1 VEADLNLCR
10 STPATRHLK
19 YRNIKA
25 IDPVRFAALIRD
37 QEIFTSP
44 PDDVNAFADMLD
56 ASVMR
61 VLDVLAPI
69 RTRTVRVG
77 KRSARWLSTS
87 ATSAKRKRRL
97 ERRWKRTRSE
107 SDRLAFRAACRQAN
121 SEINRSREAFFLDR
135 LASAGT
141 NQKAK
146 WRVVRELLHADDQSE
161 NQSPSK
167 ARRLCTDFAR
177 FVTGKLCRVAAEVAA
192 RMSTTAAISVALPLR
207 PRVRWLWTLYT
218 LSALT
223 K

>member
-1 VEADLNLCR
+1 VSTVSAAIVANLVSNIEVTDIGLSDHSLVEADLNLCR
-10 STPATRHLK
+10 LTPATRHLK

-25 IDPVRFAALIRD
+25 VDPVRFAELIHD

-87 ATSAKRKRRL
+87 ATSAKRKRRRL

-107 SDRLAFRAACRQAN
+107 SDRLAYQAACRQAK

-167 ARRLCTDFAR
+167 ARRLCTDFA
-177 FVTGKLCRVAAEVAA
+177 
-192 RMSTTAAISVALPLR
+192 
-207 PRVRWLWTLYT
+207 
-218 LSALT
+218 
-223 K
+223 